1 MKKMRNVFLL
11 ILAVVMVLAMVPA
24 AGLAAD
30 VNSGLKFASADP
42 AYVSVN
48 AGMTTLPQTF
58 EATVSFPANTSAA
71 TRGGVILGCY
81 EASGVT
87 CFSFEIKTSGNPRLY
102 IIDNEAEKTTYDVT
116 FTNVNVYTGEPVHI
130 AIAFDSAAGKWYCYK
145 DGVLAQTVTK
155 EAPQIFDLN
164 TTLCLG
170 GDLRTG
176 NAQYFKG
183 TIHNVAFYADI
194 RTAQEIASDATATA
208 ATVDISGLTHYYD
221 LSGITAGD
229 MPATIA
235 SPIGKG
241 PNFQKG
247 RPGEDPAWWIYD
259 KEPVTDYAYSF
270 AIVGDPQI
278 MNLNQPEKMAAMYQW
293 IADNKEAKNIQ
304 YCLTLGDLTDDNTKA
319 EYDRI
324 EDSFKKLDAVGLP
337 YAFVRGNH
345 DKEAQYDSYITYA
358 EHGNKV
364 AESGSFDG
372 TMKNTWQK
380 LTVGEVKYLFINVD
394 YQNTFADLVP
404 INEFIRQNKDYNVIV
419 STHVYMNNG
428 GKLLED
434 MRWEQ
439 TDNNEYAG
447 ADLWEQMISQ
457 HDNIVLM
464 LCGHAPSA
472 KIVRRTTPNVNGV
485 EIPQILIDCQD
496 EDEKLGGLGM
506 VAMFYFS
513 EDGSK
518 LQVEHYSVDRGA
530 YYRAESQFS
539 MELNT
544 VNGDGTINQVRP
556 TTPNYSKLYK
566 FTRATVRGT
575 SGSLANIGTPTNV
588 IPLLTNE
595 YDAGYRNTKVEAY
608 HSGFST
614 KSAAFNI
621 STNRLLMGYTAY
633 AKNDPKWVAIR
644 LRAPGAGTY
653 EVNITS
659 DTVSSTDL
667 RTGAPMNAYLIPAS
681 QLPANPTTAD
691 YAALRTAANKIGYYA
706 FGTGNLTG
714 SYGIHTLGEGD
725 YILILEGAATIDTTK
740 HANNFY
746 IKSLE
751 LKTVVAS
758 INETYY
764 TSLTDAFADAQA
776 NDTVKLL
783 QPYVGALN
791 VPAGISLDLNGNR
804 CTATEYV
811 ATNSAEYII
820 DSKGNG
826 ILDVENKQLFG
837 TNNGYLPLYNT
848 DQNGYSL
855 HQYELDVPANDYETA
870 GETTRFWFY
879 VSFEDKNVYDLIAA
893 GDTGVGFGVDIAWGD
908 KILDVAFADDL
919 AAQWAAAAKDNEKVW
934 LYVDIKGLENLGDGV
949 LSVTPTIE
957 LDGHA
962 YELSNGT
969 ISYTIG

>member
-1 MKKMRNVFLL
+1 MKNMKSVLSLL
-11 ILAVVMVLAMVPA
+11 LSAMIMLTLIAPVS
-24 AGLAAD
+24 LAAETD
-30 VNSGLKFASADP
+30 TGGLKLAAADP

-48 AGMTTLPQTF
+48 AGTTTLPQTF
-58 EATVSFPANTSAA
+58 EATVSFPANTSAS

-81 EASGVT
+81 ETSGVT
-87 CFSFEIKTSGNPRLY
+87 CFNFEIKTSGNPRLY
-102 IIDNEAEKTTYDVT
+102 IIDNATEKTTYDVT
-116 FTNVNVYTGEPVHI
+116 FTSVNVYTGQPVHI
-130 AIAFDSAAGKWYCYK
+130 VITFDSTAGKWYCYK
-145 DGVLAQTVTK
+145 DGVLAQTIDK
-155 EAPQIFDLN
+155 EAPQTFDLN

-183 TIHNVAFYADI
+183 TIHSVAFFSDI
-194 RTAQEIASDATATA
+194 RTAQEIASDASGI
-208 ATVDISGLTHYYD
+208 VDTNGLTHYYD
-221 LSGITAGD
+221 LSGITVGE
-229 MPATIA
+229 MPATITSA
-235 SPIGKG
+235 IGKG
-241 PNFQKG
+241 PDFQKG
-247 RPGEDPAWWIYD
+247 RPGEDPTWWIYD

-270 AIVGDPQI
+270 AVVGDPQI

-293 IADNKEAKNIQ
+293 IADNKETKNIQ
-304 YCLTLGDLTDDNTKA
+304 YCLTMGDLTDDNTKA

-324 EDSFKKLDAVGLP
+324 EASFKKLDAAGLP

-345 DKEAQYDSYITYA
+345 DKEANFDNYITYA

-380 LTVGEVKYLFINVD
+380 LIVGKVKYLFVNVD

-404 INEFIRQNKDYNVIV
+404 INELIAQNKDYNVIV
-419 STHVYMNNG
+419 STHVYMGNN
-428 GKLLED
+428 GKLLQD

-447 ADLWEQMISQ
+447 ADLWEQLVSK

-472 KIVRRTTPNVNGV
+472 KIIRRTTPNVNGV
-485 EIPQILIDCQD
+485 EIPQILVDCQD
-496 EDEKLGGLGM
+496 EDVKLGGLGM

-518 LQVEHYSVDRGA
+518 LQVEHYSVDRSA

-544 VNGDGTINQVRP
+544 VNADGTINQVKP

-566 FTRATVRGT
+566 FTRSTVRNT
-575 SGSLANIGTPTNV
+575 SGTLSNIGTPTK
-588 IPLLTNE
+588 ILPMLENE
-595 YDAGYRNTKVEAY
+595 YDAGYRNTKIEAY

-614 KSAAFNI
+614 KTAAFNI
-621 STNRLLMGYTAY
+621 SSDRLLMGYTAY

-659 DTVSSTDL
+659 DVVSSSDK

-681 QLPANPTTAD
+681 QLPANPTNDD
-691 YAALRTAANKIGYYA
+691 YAALRTTANKIGYYA
-706 FGTGNLTG
+706 FGTGNTTG
-714 SYGIHTLGEGD
+714 NYGIHTLGAGD
-725 YILILEGAATIDTTK
+725 YILILEGAATVDTAK

-746 IKSLE
+746 IKSVE

-758 INETYY
+758 IGNVYY
-764 TSLTDAFADAQA
+764 TSLPTAFADAQV

-783 QPYVGALN
+783 QPYVGALD
-791 VPAGISLDLNGNR
+791 VPAGVSLDLNGNR
-804 CTATEYV
+804 CTATEYI
-811 ATNSAEYII
+811 ATNDSEYII

-826 ILDVENKQLFG
+826 ILDVESKQLFG
-837 TNNGYLPLYNT
+837 TNNGYLPLFNT
-848 DQNGYSL
+848 AENGYSL
-855 HQYELDVPANDYETA
+855 HKYNLNVQNNDYEIA
-870 GETTRFWFY
+870 GEVTRFWFY
-879 VSFEDKNVYDLIAA
+879 VSLEDERVYDLIAA
-893 GDTGVGFGVDIAWGD
+893 GDTGVGFGVDIAWAD
-908 KILDVAFADDL
+908 QSLDVAFDDDL
-919 AAQWAAAAKDNEKVW
+919 AVRWATAAKNNDDIW
-934 LYVDIKGLENLGDGV
+934 LYVDITGLNKLGDQT
-949 LSVTPTIE
+949 LTVTPTIE
-957 LDGHA
+957 LDGHT
-962 YELSNGT
+962 YELTNGT
-969 ISYTIG
+969 VSYTLA

>member
-1 MKKMRNVFLL
+1 MKKMRNVLL
-11 ILAVVMVLAMVPA
+11 SALVAVMALTFIAPVSFAVDA
-24 AGLAAD
+24 
-30 VNSGLKFASADP
+30 NTGLKFASADP
-42 AYVSVN
+42 AYVSVG
-48 AGMTTLPQTF
+48 AGTTVLPQTF
-58 EATVSFPANTSAA
+58 EATVSFPANTSAT

-81 EASGVT
+81 ETSGVA
-87 CFSFEIKTSGNPRLY
+87 CFNFEIKTNGNPRVY
-102 IIDNEAEKTTYDVT
+102 IVDNGETKTTYDAT
-116 FTNVNVYTGEPVHI
+116 FTGVNVYTGNPVHI
-130 AIAFDSAAGKWYCYK
+130 AITFDSINSKWYCFV
-145 DGVLAQTVTK
+145 DGVLKQTIDQ
-155 EAPQIFDLN
+155 EAPAVFELN
-164 TTLCLG
+164 KTLCLG

-183 TIHNVAFYADI
+183 TIHNIAFYSDV
-194 RTAQEIASDATATA
+194 RTAQEIASDANG
-208 ATVDISGLTHYYD
+208 TVDTNGLTHYYD

-229 MPATIA
+229 MPAYIA
-235 SPIGKG
+235 SPNGKG

-304 YCLTLGDLTDDNTKA
+304 YCLTMGDLTDDNTKA

-345 DKEAQYDSYITYA
+345 DKEANFDTYITYA

-380 LTVGEVKYLFINVD
+380 LTVGKVKYLFINVD

-404 INEFIRQNKDYNVIV
+404 ISEFIARNRDYNVIV
-419 STHVYMNNG
+419 STHVYMGNN
-428 GKLLED
+428 GKLLQD

-447 ADLWEQMISQ
+447 ADLWDQLVSK

-472 KIVRRTTPNVNGV
+472 KIVRRTTPNINGV
-485 EIPQILIDCQD
+485 EIPQILVDCQD

-518 LQVEHYSVDRGA
+518 LQVEHYSVDRKA

-544 VNGDGTINQVRP
+544 VNADGTVNTVKLAAP
-556 TTPNYSKLYK
+556 SYDKLYE
-566 FTRATVRGT
+566 FGRSTVRNT
-575 SGSLANIGTPTNV
+575 SGALSNIGTPAK
-588 IPLLTNE
+588 ILPMLTSE
-595 YDAGYRNTKVEAY
+595 YDAGYRNTKIEAY

-621 STNRLLMGYTAY
+621 STDRLLMGYTAY
-633 AKNDPKWVAIR
+633 AKADPKWVAIR

-653 EVNITS
+653 EVSITS
-659 DTVSSTDL
+659 DVVSSSDK

-681 QLPANPTTAD
+681 RLPANPTTDD
-691 YAALRTAANKIGYYA
+691 YAALRTDTNKIGYYA
-706 FGTGNLTG
+706 FGTGNVTG
-714 SYGIHTLGEGD
+714 NYGIHTLGEGD
-725 YILILEGAATIDTTK
+725 YILILEGAATVDTAK

-746 IKSLE
+746 IKNLE
-751 LKTVVAS
+751 LKAVVAS
-758 INETYY
+758 IGTNYY
-764 TSLTDAFADAQA
+764 TSLNAAFEAAQV
-776 NDTVKLL
+776 NDTVKLER
-783 QPYVGALN
+783 PYVGALD
-791 VPAGISLDLNGNR
+791 VPAGVSLDLNGNR
-804 CTATEYV
+804 CTATEYT
-811 ATNSAEYII
+811 ATNNAEYII

-826 ILDVENKQLFG
+826 ILDVQSKQLFG
-837 TNNGYLPLYNT
+837 ANNGYLPLYNVAKK
-848 DQNGYSL
+848 GYSL
-855 HQYELDVPANDYETA
+855 HKYNMNVPADDYVVLE
-870 GETTRFWFY
+870 EKTRFWFY
-879 VSFEDKNVYDLIAA
+879 ISFEDKAVYDLIAA
-893 GDTGVGFGVDIAWGD
+893 GDTGLGFGVNLAWGE
-908 KILDVAFADDL
+908 KLLDVAFDDDL
-919 AAQWAAAAKDNEKVW
+919 ATRWAVAAKNNENVW
-934 LYVDIKGLENLGDGV
+934 LYVDIAGLSALGDET
-949 LSVTPTIE
+949 LFITPTIE
-957 LDGHA
+957 LDGHT
-962 YELSNGT
+962 YELTNGT
-969 ISYTIG
+969 VSYTIE